1 MFRIYRGSIVV
12 WVVAW
17 SIALLLLAP
26 TAGLAAGERSV
37 AAGEA
42 AELPRSAADQTAGT
56 LPASLPS
63 GADVLSCRLGAGLTL
78 NPITTYNV
86 AQFRLGW
93 YIDWSAAARS
103 ASALEYY
110 HVIRVRQGR
119 SGDVYLPSYTISPP
133 LNFSPSGLGPIV
145 QANPGHVWLIGNE
158 PDRVDSQ
165 DDTMPDLYAEIYH
178 EAYYFIKGIDP
189 TARVAIGAVLQP
201 TPLRL
206 EYLQRVLATYQAKYG
221 ARLPVD
227 VWNTH
232 LYAAREVKDD
242 WGAEI
247 PPGSNAQ
254 SGRVYT
260 VHDHLDIN
268 VFKALVTE
276 LRTWMKANGY
286 QDVPLIITEFG
297 ALMPLRFL
305 NANAGYTQDDVNHF
319 LRDAI
324 AYMDSTTDPNLGYAA
339 DGYRLVQRAALY
351 SLDDDSKFAD
361 GSLRW
366 GSFLL
371 RSSPPYAASETGDYF
386 RNVIAASASPTV
398 DLLPYRVITGPL
410 ITGNHPTISPVVRVL
425 VANAG
430 NSAPTIP
437 VTVRFFDITGGQ
449 HVQVGS
455 DVAVP
460 AFTGCGTVRE
470 AKVVWPN
477 LAPGRHKLAIEIDP
491 GNQIAEVS
499 NANNTMNIEVLVV
512 THGVYLP
519 FIRR

>member
-1 MFRIYRGSIVV
+1 MLRTYRRSIVV
-12 WVVAW
+12 WVVTW

-42 AELPRSAADQTAGT
+42 AKLPLPASDQAAGT
-56 LPASLPS
+56 LPPSLSS
-63 GADVLSCRLGAGLTL
+63 GSDFLSCRLGVGLAL

-110 HVIRVRQGR
+110 HVIRVHQARNADG
-119 SGDVYLPSYTISPP
+119 VYLPSYAISPP
-133 LNFSPSGLGPIV
+133 LNFSSSGLGPIV
-145 QANPGHVWLIGNE
+145 QANPGQVWLIGNE
-158 PDRVDSQ
+158 PDRPDSQ

-178 EAYYFIKGIDP
+178 EAYSFIKGIDP
-189 TARVAIGAVLQP
+189 TARVAISAVVQP

-232 LYAAREVKDD
+232 LYMIREVKGE
-242 WGAEI
+242 WGADV

-254 SGRVYT
+254 TGRVYT
-260 VHDHLDIN
+260 LRDHLDIN

-286 QDVPLIITEFG
+286 QDVPLIITEYG
-297 ALMPLRFL
+297 ALMPLWFL
-305 NANAGYTQDDVNHF
+305 DDVGYTQNDINHF
-319 LRDAI
+319 LQDAI
-324 AYMDSTTDPNLGYAA
+324 NYMDSATDPNLGYAA

-351 SLDDDSKFAD
+351 SLDDDSTMPD
-361 GSLRW
+361 GQLRW

-371 RSSPPYAASETGDYF
+371 RSSPPYAATDTGAYYRD
-386 RNVIAASASPTV
+386 VIAASVSPTV
-398 DLLPYRVITGPL
+398 DLLPYRASTGPL
-410 ITGNHPTISPVVRVL
+410 ITGNHATISPVVRVL

-430 NSAPTIP
+430 NSAPNSP
-437 VTVRFFDITGGQ
+437 VTVRFFDTTGGQ
-449 HVQVGS
+449 RVQVGS
-455 DVAVP
+455 DVTIP

-470 AKVVWPN
+470 ANVVWPN
-477 LAPGRHKLAIEIDP
+477 LAPGRHKMAIEIDP

-499 NANNTMNIEVLVV
+499 EANNTMNIEVLVA
-512 THGVYLP
+512 THGLYLP
-519 FIRR
+519 LIRR